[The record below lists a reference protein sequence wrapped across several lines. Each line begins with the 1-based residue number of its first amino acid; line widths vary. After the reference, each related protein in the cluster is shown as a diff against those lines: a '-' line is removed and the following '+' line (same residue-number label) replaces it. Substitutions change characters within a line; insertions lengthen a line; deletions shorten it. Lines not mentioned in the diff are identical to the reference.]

1 MSSDMH
7 LFCCSEF
14 GAWNL
19 NTKYSITF
27 EFMKILVVRFSS
39 IGDIV
44 LTSPVVRCIQQ
55 QLPSV
60 EIHFLTKKSFESIVQ
75 SNPYIHKTWSI
86 EKSID
91 ELIPDLKA
99 EKFDFL
105 VDLHHNI
112 RTKNLIRKLNIP
124 HASFPKLNIEK
135 WLLVNFK
142 KPMKT
147 NVHIVERY
155 FKTVEKLHVVNDQQP
170 CDFFLLPSDE
180 VQLRDFG
187 VENQRF
193 VAFAIGAQFATKRMS
208 FAKMNEVISKIKA
221 PILLL
226 GGEMD
231 REMATQLCSSNP
243 NQPIINACG
252 NFSLRQSASIVK
264 QASVLL
270 THDTGLMHIASAFQI
285 PIVSVWGNTVPT
297 LGMYPYYPGNESQFS
312 IHEVPNLSCR
322 PCSKIGFKS
331 CPKKHFN
338 CMELQQSDLIAEDVN
353 QRLLGN

>member
-1 MSSDMH
+1 
-7 LFCCSEF
+7 
-14 GAWNL
+14 
-19 NTKYSITF
+19 
-27 EFMKILVVRFSS
+27 MKILVVRFSS

-55 QLPSV
+55 QLPAV

-75 SNPYIHKTWSI
+75 ANPYIHKTWSI

-91 ELIPDLKA
+91 ELIPALTA

-105 VDLHHNI
+105 VDLHHNL
-112 RTKNLIRKLNIP
+112 RTKNLIRRLKVP

-170 CDFFLLPSDE
+170 CDFFLLPTDEIKLSD
-180 VQLRDFG
+180 LG
-187 VENQRF
+187 VGSQPF
-193 VAFAIGAQFATKRMS
+193 VAFAIGAQFATKRMPFS
-208 FAKMNEVISKIKA
+208 KMNEIIAQINA

-231 REMATQLCSSNP
+231 HAMATNLCAANP
-243 NQPIINACG
+243 QKIIFNACG

-264 QASVLL
+264 QAAVLL

-285 PIVSVWGNTVPT
+285 PIVSVWGNTVPA
-297 LGMYPYYPGNESQFS
+297 LGMYPYYPSNTDRFS
-312 IHEVPNLSCR
+312 IHEVSDLKCR
-322 PCSKIGFKS
+322 PCSKIGFKT
-331 CPKKHFN
+331 CPKKHFQ
-338 CMELQQSDLIAEDVN
+338 CMELQDSEAIAQDVN
-353 QRLLGN
+353 ARLALN